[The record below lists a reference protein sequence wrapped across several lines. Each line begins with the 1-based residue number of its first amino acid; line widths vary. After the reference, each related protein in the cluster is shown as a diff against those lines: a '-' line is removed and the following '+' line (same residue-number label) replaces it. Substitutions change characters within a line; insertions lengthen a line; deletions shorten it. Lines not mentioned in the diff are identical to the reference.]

1 MAKRSCLAIVLAAGE
16 GTRMRSV
23 VPKAM
28 HKVGGLSMIGH
39 VLGAASTTGATST
52 AVVVGPGMETLRAF
66 IGTAAPGAT
75 VYEQVQRRGTADAVS
90 AAKAAFAK
98 PQDDVLVLY
107 VDTPLVTAETLGKM
121 RDKLAAGA
129 DLVVLGF
136 RPEDPAG
143 YGRLV
148 MSGDRLTAIRE
159 DKDASPAERGIGL
172 CNAGVMALR
181 GPVLTATLGKIGN
194 ANAKKEFYLTDAVGI
209 VAASGGSVAVVETG
223 ADEVAGV
230 NSRRDLAHVEGIF
243 QRRAREAVM
252 AGGATLIAPSTVWF
266 SHDTVMG
273 QDVTIEPN
281 VYFGPGVKVADG
293 VTIKAHC
300 HIEGTTIA
308 SGAIIGPFARL
319 RPGTVIGPNVHVGN
333 FVEIKNAT
341 VDDSAKINHLTYM
354 GDAHVGA
361 RANIGAGTI
370 ACNYD
375 GFDKYR
381 TEIGKGAFIGSNS
394 ALVAPVRVGD
404 GAYVASGSVV
414 THDVPPDALAVARGK
429 QVDKPDWARNFREM
443 KARGRKGTATKGG

>member
-23 VPKAM
+23 IPKAM

-39 VLGAASTTGATST
+39 VLRAAEASGAGST
-52 AVVVGPGMETLRAF
+52 AVVVGPGMDLLRAF
-66 IGTAAPGAT
+66 IASHMPSAT
-75 VYEQVQRRGTADAVS
+75 VHEQVQRRGTADAVL

-107 VDTPLVTAETLGKM
+107 VDTPLVAAATLGRM
-121 RDKLAAGA
+121 RDKLAGGA

-159 DKDASPAERGIGL
+159 DRDATPAERAIGL
-172 CNAGVMALR
+172 CNAGVMAFR
-181 GPVLTATLGKIGN
+181 GAVLSATLGKIGN
-194 ANAKKEFYLTDAVGI
+194 GNAKHEFYLTDAVGI
-209 VAASGGSVAVVETG
+209 VAAGGGSVAVVETE

-230 NSRRDLAHVEGIF
+230 NSRRDLAHVEGVF
-243 QRRAREAVM
+243 QRHAREAAM
-252 AGGATLIAPSTVWF
+252 AGGATMIAPSTVWF
-266 SHDTVMG
+266 SHDTVLG

-281 VYFGPGVKVADG
+281 VFFGPGVRVADG
-293 VTIKAHC
+293 VTIRADC
-300 HIEGTTIA
+300 HIEGATIA
-308 SGAIIGPFARL
+308 SGAIVGPFARL
-319 RPGTVIGPNVHVGN
+319 RPGTAIGPNVHIGN
-333 FVEIKNAT
+333 FVEVKNAT
-341 VDDSAKINHLTYM
+341 VDDGAKINHLTYM

-375 GFDKYR
+375 GVDKHH

-394 ALVAPVRVGD
+394 ALVAPVTVGD
-404 GAYVASGSVV
+404 GAYVASGSVI

-429 QVDKPDWARNFREM
+429 QVDKPDWAKNFREM
-443 KARGRKGTATKGG
+443 KSRGRKK